1 MTRSQLGTDANLY
14 AEDIVIPSTPYPAG
28 GYSLTVTKGSILQKV
43 RSVIVKVPA
52 STGQGTT
59 VACAAVVG
67 SESGQTFLL
76 KLYTT
81 GATTGGYL
89 QELGAV
95 IYAEGLTVSVI
106 YEATA

>member
-1 MTRSQLGTDANLY
+1 MGNQSTGTDARLF
-14 AEDIVIPSTPYPAG
+14 AEDITVPSTVYPAG
-28 GYSLTVTKGSILQKV
+28 GYTLTVTKAAQLNKV
-43 RSVIVKVPA
+43 RSVMVKSPA

-59 VACAAVVG
+59 VLAAAVLG

-89 QELGAV
+89 QELGSV
-95 IYAEGLTVSVI
+95 TYAEGLTASVI
-106 YEATA
+106 YEGT